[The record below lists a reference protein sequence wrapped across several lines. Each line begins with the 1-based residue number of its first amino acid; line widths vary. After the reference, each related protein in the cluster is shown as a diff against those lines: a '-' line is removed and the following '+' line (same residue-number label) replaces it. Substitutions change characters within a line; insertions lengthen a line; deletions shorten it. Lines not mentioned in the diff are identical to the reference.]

1 MSRPK
6 KELTSLTKEK
16 KRAASGVGMSEVHF
30 MGQTREA
37 CKWLQVP
44 WIENKE
50 IQDSFNT
57 PIEKT

>member
-6 KELTSLTKEK
+6 KETKALSEEK
-16 KRAASGVGMSEVHF
+16 KRAASAVGMSDIHF

-44 WIENKE
+44 WGTKENSTDTNQKE
-50 IQDSFNT
+50 LT
-57 PIEKT
+57 